1 MSTASL
7 SSLLLYQKY
16 FKANK
21 AKPVEVQGDTT
32 VKRTKKLI
40 FLLGE
45 GRRKELHSTLDIS
58 LVTCFLPREAVDAR
72 SLEGFKAR
80 LDEALRSL
88 I

>member
-7 SSLLLYQKY
+7 STLLNRKY

-32 VKRTKKLI
+32 VKRINKLI

-45 GRRKELHSTLDIS
+45 GRRKEVHLTLD
-58 LVTCFLPREAVDAR
+58 TAW
-72 SLEGFKAR
+72 
-80 LDEALRSL
+80 
-88 I
+88 